1 IGAPLVT
8 VHGSRID
15 IAWHGVGQHS
25 AIYFVSR
32 DFTGADGW
40 TKPHVVTSTGEP
52 WWPMG
57 GDDASG
63 NLALAYAIDGSATP
77 QTPVVSNLPDL
88 CVFSTGISLTNTP
101 PAPGASNPIHVTATN
116 NGPSAS
122 PASTVKVYDG
132 NPALGGTLIDT
143 AALAALGI

>member
-1 IGAPLVT
+1 QDARIVALPDGRAIALWTEQSDAGQIMRCAIRDAAGVWGAPSQVLPAQKLIGAPLVT

-77 QTPVVSNLPDL
+77 QTTVVSNLPDL
-88 CVFSTGISLTNTP
+88 CVFSTGISL
-101 PAPGASNPIHVTATN
+101 
-116 NGPSAS
+116 
-122 PASTVKVYDG
+122 
-132 NPALGGTLIDT
+132 
-143 AALAALGI
+143 